1 MCAAMAPSGG
11 RSPYGGPVNNSSLN
25 EAAAYAYELEGGA
38 ATPGGGA
45 ASARNSMYDSRT
57 LAAAGYDV
65 RSKHAPPMATPQG
78 YYPNEEEAHFGP
90 PGTGNTYGDY
100 GDGGYYGQNPQRPPR
115 GGQPQQPQQQAGWG
129 YGGGQPQMG
138 GHPQNSGGFIED
150 DEYVTAFSDEEADDM
165 DSRMSRGQGGGY
177 DPHSRAKSLLRFN
190 ELERERSRRRQTIVK
205 QKTSSK
211 LFPGKLKLSMMN
223 TGLIPLKKGTTMLF
237 NGQGHR

>member
-11 RSPYGGPVNNSSLN
+11 RAPYAANNASLN

-38 ATPGGGA
+38 NGAAGGGPGGGG
-45 ASARNSMYDSRT
+45 RNSVYDSRG

-65 RSKHAPPMATPQG
+65 RSKHGPPMATPQG

-90 PGTGNTYGDY
+90 PGTGNYGDY
-100 GDGGYYGQNPQRPPR
+100 GDGGYYQPQKPPR
-115 GGQPQQPQQQAGWG
+115 GMGGP
-129 YGGGQPQMG
+129 GGGPG
-138 GHPQNSGGFIED
+138 GGWYAQGGPHHHNSGGYIE

-165 DSRMSRGQGGGY
+165 DSRMSRVQVGHGAYGTH
-177 DPHSRAKSLLRFN
+177 DRAKSLLRYN

-223 TGLIPLKKGTTMLF
+223 TGLIPLKKGM
-237 NGQGHR
+237 N